1 MAFGTSEAARI
12 RIAVS
17 VQRFFTKVK
26 HVSNEIRLALVQMN
40 KPGERSLCNCLV
52 ALCIS
57 TVHPI
62 AQFIFF
68 TLVSLE
74 RQLFLLIDQL
84 LVSCRRHGLHNIVI
98 FFSS

>member
-40 KPGERSLCNCLV
+40 KPGEMSPANL
-52 ALCIS
+52 
-57 TVHPI
+57 
-62 AQFIFF
+62 
-68 TLVSLE
+68 
-74 RQLFLLIDQL
+74 
-84 LVSCRRHGLHNIVI
+84 
-98 FFSS
+98 